1 MEAVA
6 TARGA
11 AYELYAIVER
21 EPPID
26 VSSEEGE
33 KPDDV
38 DGEIEFKDV
47 NFVYPSRADVK
58 VNNRNTVCTHLY

>member
-1 MEAVA
+1 MEAIA

-11 AYELYAIVER
+11 AYELFAIIER

-33 KPDDV
+33 EPDDV

-47 NFVYPSRADVK
+47 HFVYPSRPDVK
-58 VNNRNTVCTHLY
+58 VQ